1 MELQVGVKAL
11 LRLAASRQVKPCFI
25 CGERTKW
32 KNVRCEHFSKN
43 NEGKYLLLRRSSE
56 KYPEVGAIWDIVG
69 GRIDPGSPLLE
80 NLKRE
85 IKEETGLDLN
95 DEPKLIAAQDILRVP
110 GKHIVRLTYT
120 ARIDGEPKLDSDNTE
135 FKWFAREELESL
147 ENLDVYFKELLS
159 KKLIP

>member
-11 LRLAASRQVKPCFI
+11 LQNK
-25 CGERTKW
+25 
-32 KNVRCEHFSKN
+32 
-43 NEGKYLLLRRSSE
+43 EGRYLLLRRSPE
-56 KYPEVGAIWDIVG
+56 KYPEAGGIWDIAG